1 MLPRG
6 RCGAAYSAGMV
17 LLEQALHGALSSPPR
32 PRARAEALLV
42 VGGGGTLGSAVLAR
56 ALACGRFSRV
66 QALVVKE
73 LASALRGFEP
83 LPEAALQQPLVAD
96 TALLI
101 FERMRRNNGRD
112 EAFLQPQPEQLAAL
126 GGALHRGGVRRLL
139 VVVPHAPALLPQ
151 ALKAGLATLDEGE
164 LAALGFE
171 QLLFMRSAQAGGG
184 PAGGSWMQRLAHGW
198 LAQMAWMVPQREQ
211 PVRAERLAELVV
223 ELAWRVAEAPPAT
236 RVLPPEVLWQAAQG
250 EEAGESL
257 GAWLHGRPL
266 PASGPL
272 PAQRW

>member
-1 MLPRG
+1 
-6 RCGAAYSAGMV
+6 MV
-17 LLEQALHGALSSPPR
+17 LLEQALHGALSAPPR
-32 PRARAEALLV
+32 SRARAEALLV
-42 VGGGGTLGSAVLAR
+42 LGGGGTLGSAVLAR
-56 ALACGRFSRV
+56 ALACGRFARV

-96 TALLI
+96 TALLV
-101 FERMRRNNGRD
+101 FERVRRNNGRD

-126 GGALHRGGVRRLL
+126 GRALHRGGVRRLL

-151 ALKAGLATLDEGE
+151 ALKTGLATLDEGE
-164 LAALGFE
+164 LAGLGFE

-184 PAGGSWMQRLAHGW
+184 GPAGSSWMQRLAHGW

-211 PVRAERLAELVV
+211 PVRAERLADLVV

-236 RVLPPEVLWQAAQG
+236 RVLPPELLWQAAQG
-250 EEAGESL
+250 EAAGEWL

-266 PASGPL
+266 PAQGAM
-272 PAQRW
+272 PAQRR